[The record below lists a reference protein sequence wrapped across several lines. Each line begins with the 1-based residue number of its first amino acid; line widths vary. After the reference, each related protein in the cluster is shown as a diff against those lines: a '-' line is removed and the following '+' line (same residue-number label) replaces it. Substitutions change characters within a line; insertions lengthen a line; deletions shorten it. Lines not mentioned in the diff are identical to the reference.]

1 MRDGIRVADIN
12 GAIGQDGAKE
22 SANDALSL
30 VRPPNVAI
38 ADVEDDKRV
47 NLRGEGRWRWWCE
60 LEDCLLLDRRH
71 SPISIWGKERP
82 RERKEREGVS
92 D

>member
-12 GAIGQDGAKE
+12 GAIGQDGAKK

-47 NLRGEGRWRWWCE
+47 NLRGEGR
-60 LEDCLLLDRRH
+60 
-71 SPISIWGKERP
+71 
-82 RERKEREGVS
+82 
-92 D
+92 

>member
-30 VRPPNVAI
+30 VWPPNVAI
-38 ADVEDDKRV
+38 ADVEDDKWV
-47 NLRGEGRWRWWCE
+47 NLRGEGR
-60 LEDCLLLDRRH
+60 
-71 SPISIWGKERP
+71 
-82 RERKEREGVS
+82 
-92 D
+92 

>member
-30 VRPPNVAI
+30 IRPPNVAI

-47 NLRGEGRWRWWCE
+47 NLRGSQNKKLQLQTSVNSEN
-60 LEDCLLLDRRH
+60 LMFK
-71 SPISIWGKERP
+71 SS
-82 RERKEREGVS
+82 
-92 D
+92 